1 MVLVWEHRRLLGATL
16 AGSLLVLVP
25 FLIPSVQNMGNDITH
40 TNRSLGAAALF
51 SALPQDFLTPGEGSL
66 LYPLAPFRDASRQ
79 PLFPGL
85 VAVAL
90 GGFWFVRR
98 GWRGQRY
105 RPELVFYAVLLFVS
119 AVLALGPVL
128 DSEIRIP
135 LPFVLAYF
143 ILPGASFIRAPARFA
158 AVAILGLA
166 VLAGAGWA
174 RLGTRLPRRVAARG
188 GMLVSIAAAAE
199 LYMGPLALFNPLG
212 GGVPPVYDFLRQS
225 PRPIVLL
232 ELPMPA
238 DEKRER
244 TQHVLYQ
251 LYSLYHEK
259 RLVNGIG
266 AMVPPLTRE
275 MRQLVQAFP
284 DDASIEA
291 LQNLGVGFVF
301 VHSRHYPP
309 NRLDALRAA
318 IRARAELTWVEERDG
333 VWVLEVVPMQSK
345 G

>member
-1 MVLVWEHRRLLGATL
+1 
-16 AGSLLVLVP
+16 
-25 FLIPSVQNMGNDITH
+25 
-40 TNRSLGAAALF
+40 
-51 SALPQDFLTPGEGSL
+51 
-66 LYPLAPFRDASRQ
+66 
-79 PLFPGL
+79 
-85 VAVAL
+85 
-90 GGFWFVRR
+90 
-98 GWRGQRY
+98 
-105 RPELVFYAVLLFVS
+105 
-119 AVLALGPVL
+119 
-128 DSEIRIP
+128 
-135 LPFVLAYF
+135 
-143 ILPGASFIRAPARFA
+143 
-158 AVAILGLA
+158 
-166 VLAGAGWA
+166 
-174 RLGTRLPRRVAARG
+174 
-188 GMLVSIAAAAE
+188 MLVSIAAAAE

-309 NRLDALRAA
+309 NRLDDLRAA